1 MSVVMYTAS
10 KTSMSEVVAGRERS
24 DSDLARELQAEM
36 DGSPLALSDTG
47 TRPVSTASTYH
58 FQIVQDS
65 RPRSDSDIARELQA
79 QWNSEEFAS
88 LTDPPSLTVTA
99 LEGRDS
105 FPSVF
110 SPVMTPLKD
119 PATSSF
125 SPSIR
130 SGIHRHD
137 RSVLYTASHGHAHN

>member
-47 TRPVSTASTYH
+47 TRPVSTASTYQ

-79 QWNSEEFAS
+79 QWNNEEFAS
-88 LTDPPSLTVTA
+88 LTDPPSLTAV
-99 LEGRDS
+99 ESRDS
-105 FPSVF
+105 FPSVS
-110 SPVMTPLKD
+110 SPVMSPVRD
-119 PATSSF
+119 PARSSF

-137 RSVLYTASHGHAHN
+137 RSVCALHCL